1 MAVTT
6 VERGDGP
13 IIALA
18 GMAALAVPMGIG
30 RFALTPILP
39 MMQRDAGLSIADGG
53 WLASANYTG
62 TFLGAVCAA
71 LMPVPAAPAV
81 RWGMLAIGLTTPG
94 MAVAGGLLP
103 WVMLRALAGFAT
115 AWVLVFASAWSLAR
129 LTPLHHPVLKSA
141 VFAGYGVGIAGAGLA
156 CLVLTR
162 SHASSANAWAVLG
175 ALALAVTG
183 LIWPIFEGEAGAV
196 GESAPH
202 TPSRWDVDSVR
213 LVVCYGAFGFGYIVP
228 ATFLPVMARQVVDD
242 PAVFGWAWPV
252 FGAAAAVSPFVVSA
266 IAGTVDNRRLW
277 SAGHILLAAGVVLPV
292 IRPGIAA
299 IIASALLV
307 GATFTLITMAGFS
320 EARAVRGAAARGLI
334 GALASAFAV
343 GQIVAL
349 VGVSVAVRAGGGFDG
364 ALVVAGVLLVGSAV
378 ALLIGN
384 RSGPA

>member
-1 MAVTT
+1 
-6 VERGDGP
+6 
-13 IIALA
+13 
-18 GMAALAVPMGIG
+18 
-30 RFALTPILP
+30 
-39 MMQRDAGLSIADGG
+39 
-53 WLASANYTG
+53 
-62 TFLGAVCAA
+62 
-71 LMPVPAAPAV
+71 
-81 RWGMLAIGLTTPG
+81 
-94 MAVAGGLLP
+94 
-103 WVMLRALAGFAT
+103 
-115 AWVLVFASAWSLAR
+115 
-129 LTPLHHPVLKSA
+129 
-141 VFAGYGVGIAGAGLA
+141 
-156 CLVLTR
+156 
-162 SHASSANAWAVLG
+162 
-175 ALALAVTG
+175 
-183 LIWPIFEGEAGAV
+183 
-196 GESAPH
+196 
-202 TPSRWDVDSVR
+202 

-292 IRPGIAA
+292 IRPGIGA